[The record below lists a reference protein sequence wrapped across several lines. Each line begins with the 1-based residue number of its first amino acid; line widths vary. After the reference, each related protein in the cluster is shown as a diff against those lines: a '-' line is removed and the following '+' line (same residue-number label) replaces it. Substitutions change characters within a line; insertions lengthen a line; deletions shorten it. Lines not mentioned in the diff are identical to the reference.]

1 MNQSKLLALLG
12 IILLVG
18 ITIHSTFYTVDER
31 EKAIIVRFGQ
41 VLRYDDKPG
50 LHWKTPFLDEVRY
63 FDSRI
68 LTLDAEPQPFLT
80 QEKKYVIVDSF
91 AKWRVIDPLKYY
103 LTVGGTETGAR
114 LRLEQLINSGL
125 RDEVNKRTVQSV
137 VSTDRAK
144 IMQLVTAAADKV
156 ARGFGIE
163 VVDVR
168 LQRVDLPDEVSQ
180 SVYQRMKAERSRIAN
195 ELRAQ
200 GAEAAE
206 KIRADAERQR
216 EVLLAQAY
224 GKAEKIRGEGDA
236 KAAALYAAAYSRAPE
251 FYSLYRSLNAYKE
264 SFKNKDDI
272 MIVDPSSDFFRYMK
286 KPGR

>member
-144 IMQLVTAAADKV
+144 IMQLVTAAADKA

-180 SVYQRMKAERSRIAN
+180 SVYQRMKAERSRVAN
-195 ELRAQ
+195 DLRAQ

-236 KAAALYAAAYSRAPE
+236 RASALYAAAYNRAPE

-264 SFKNKDDI
+264 SFKNKDDV